1 MKPIKSNLHK
11 IHEPTCVTH
20 ASLVTNSTPSQA
32 RSRFMVTMI
41 WITTMS
47 TFFTTSKPMP
57 SWTTTWRSLKWWL
70 LCFKVKKKQHTPY
83 SLLFSLG
90 LNFQT
95 FIDLNIARV
104 SQIFIYERLV
114 VFIFGN
120 MADSLRTHIDCSYY
134 LIHKPQRAKDL
145 FVWKSCFLHLHL
157 N

>member
-41 WITTMS
+41 WIKTMS
-47 TFFTTSKPMP
+47 TFFTTSKPIP
-57 SWTTTWRSLKWWL
+57 SWATTCKNWKDYYV
-70 LCFKVKKKQHTPY
+70 FKVKKKTHTPY

-95 FIDLNIARV
+95 FIYLKMAHV
-104 SQIFIYERLV
+104 CQIFIYERLV
-114 VFIFGN
+114 VFTFGD

-134 LIHKPQRAKDL
+134 LIHKPQRANKL
-145 FVWKSCFLHLHL
+145 FVWKSCFLQLHL

>member
-11 IHEPTCVTH
+11 IQEPTCVTH
-20 ASLVTNSTPSQA
+20 ASLLTNSTPSQA
-32 RSRFMVTMI
+32 QSRFMVTMI

-47 TFFTTSKPMP
+47 TFFTTSKPIP
-57 SWTTTWRSLKWWL
+57 SWTTTCKNWKDYYVSR
-70 LCFKVKKKQHTPY
+70 VKKKTHTPY

-95 FIDLNIARV
+95 FIDLNMARV
-104 SQIFIYERLV
+104 CQIFIYERLV
-114 VFIFGN
+114 VFTFGN

-134 LIHKPQRAKDL
+134 LIHKLQRANNL
-145 FVWKSCFLHLHL
+145 FVWKSCFLQLHL

>member
-11 IHEPTCVTH
+11 IQEPTCVTH

-32 RSRFMVTMI
+32 QSRFMVTMI

-47 TFFTTSKPMP
+47 TFFTTSKPIP
-57 SWTTTWRSLKWWL
+57 SWTTTCKNWKDYYVSR
-70 LCFKVKKKQHTPY
+70 VKKKTHTPY

-95 FIDLNIARV
+95 FIDLNMARV
-104 SQIFIYERLV
+104 CQIFIYERLV
-114 VFIFGN
+114 VFTFGN

-134 LIHKPQRAKDL
+134 LIHKLQRANNL
-145 FVWKSCFLHLHL
+145 FVWKSCFLQLHL